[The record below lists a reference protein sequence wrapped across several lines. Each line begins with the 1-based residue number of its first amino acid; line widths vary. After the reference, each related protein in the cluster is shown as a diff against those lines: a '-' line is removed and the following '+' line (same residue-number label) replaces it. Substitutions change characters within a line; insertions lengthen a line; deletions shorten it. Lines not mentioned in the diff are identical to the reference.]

1 MIQNINALLAHTSED
16 SIALTK
22 KKTMDDIII
31 LNIPLQYLRK
41 FRLHSNDSASLH
53 ELSRKISDIIPEN
66 DD

>member
-22 KKTMDDIII
+22 KQIMDEIII
-31 LNIPLQYLRK
+31 LNIPSQYLRK
-41 FRLHSNDSASLH
+41 YGLHSNDTDSLH